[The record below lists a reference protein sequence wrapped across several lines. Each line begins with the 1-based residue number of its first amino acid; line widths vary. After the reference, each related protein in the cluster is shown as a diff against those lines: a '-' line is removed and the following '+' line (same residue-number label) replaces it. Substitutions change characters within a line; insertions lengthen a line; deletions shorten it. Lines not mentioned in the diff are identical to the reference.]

1 MTAEGRVAIVTGAA
15 SGMGAVMAR
24 ALAADGVRVAAVDI
38 GKDGL
43 AALAEDFDPARV
55 VPIEADLSTEEAP
68 AEAVSCAAEAFGKID
83 ILVNNAGVGMQAIK
97 PDYSIDPARFWEA
110 EPGRWQRLMNINL
123 RSPFLFARAVAPSM
137 IAAGWGR
144 IVNVTT
150 SLDTMLT
157 AGMSAYGQSKAGLEA
172 GTAVWAKDLAGTGV
186 TANVLVPGGPV
197 NTAFLPANTKFPRDR
212 LIQPDVMATPVR
224 WLCSDAADGVT
235 GRRFIARDWDSN
247 LPPEEAAARCS
258 TPAAWEGL
266 GAAAVRPDRGRN

>member
-1 MTAEGRVAIVTGAA
+1 MADGRAAIVTGAA
-15 SGMGAVMAR
+15 SGMGAVMVR
-24 ALAADGVRVAAVDI
+24 ALAADGIRVAAVDI
-38 GKDGL
+38 GADGL
-43 AALAEDFDPARV
+43 RALAADFEPAQV
-55 VPIEADLSTEEAP
+55 APIEADLSIEEAP
-68 AEAVSCAAEAFGKID
+68 ADAVARATEAFGGVD

-110 EPGRWQRLMNINL
+110 APDRWQRLMNINL
-123 RSPFLFARAVAPSM
+123 RAPFLFARAVAPAM
-137 IAAGWGR
+137 VAAGWGR

-172 GTAVWAKDLAGTGV
+172 GTAVWAKDLDGTGV

-235 GRRFIARDWDSN
+235 GRRFIARDWDAA
-247 LPPEEAAARCS
+247 LPPGEAAERCS
-258 TPAAWEGL
+258 APAGWEGL
-266 GAAAVRPDRGRN
+266 GTAAVRPDQG

>member
-1 MTAEGRVAIVTGAA
+1 MADGRVAIVTGAA

-24 ALAADGVRVAAVDI
+24 ALAADGVRIAAVDI
-38 GKDGL
+38 GAAGLQAL
-43 AALAEDFDPARV
+43 AADFDAARIL
-55 VPIEADLSTEEAP
+55 PIEADLSTDVAPEEAI
-68 AEAVSCAAEAFGKID
+68 ARAVETLGGVD

-110 EPGRWQRLMNINL
+110 APERWQRLMNINL
-123 RSPFLFARAVAPSM
+123 RAPFLFARALAPRM

-172 GTAVWAKDLAGTGV
+172 GTAVWAKDLEGTGV

-197 NTAFLPANTKFPRDR
+197 NTAFLPANTRFPRDR
-212 LIQPDVMATPVR
+212 LIHPDVMATPIR

-235 GRRFIARDWDSN
+235 GRRFIARDWDAN
-247 LPPEEAAARCS
+247 LPPDEAAMQCS
-258 TPAAWEGL
+258 SLAAWEGL
-266 GAAAVRPDRGRN
+266 GTAAARPDRD